1 MVYNIIHF
9 RRTIVSAAADA
20 SSARRLT
27 SYMYCGRLFL
37 ANSELNFKI
46 FFILFHYTEA
56 ILSCP
61 LFSRLEIDSQ
71 RV

>member
-1 MVYNIIHF
+1 MLYNIIHF

-27 SYMYCGRLFL
+27 SYICGRVFL
-37 ANSELNFKI
+37 ANGELNFKI
-46 FFILFHYTEA
+46 FFISFHYTEA
-56 ILSCP
+56 ILLCP